1 MTTEKD
7 SVERIPVHV
16 KDGINQRK
24 TLSLKLPRL
33 LKCKLVA
40 QTVATSFFG
49 YGLANDDG
57 TEYDYRF
64 IYEGKLLSPD
74 ETLSE
79 VGVAPEST
87 LLLTYN
93 PSAAARAL

>member
-1 MTTEKD
+1 MTSEKD

-16 KDGINQRK
+16 KDGINQRI
-24 TLSLKLPRL
+24 LSLKLPRL

-40 QTVATSFFG
+40 QTVATQFFG
-49 YGLANDDG
+49 HGLASDDG
-57 TEYDYRF
+57 AEYDYRF
-64 IYEGKLLSPD
+64 IYEGKLLNPD

-79 VGVAPEST
+79 VGVAAGST

-93 PSAAARAL
+93 PSAASRVL

>member
-1 MTTEKD
+1 MTSQKD

-16 KDGINQRK
+16 KDSINQRE

-33 LKCKLVA
+33 VKCKLVA
-40 QTVATSFFG
+40 QAVATSQFG
-49 YGLANDDG
+49 YGLANEDG

-79 VGVAPEST
+79 VGVAEGST

-93 PSAAARAL
+93 PSAASRAL